1 MEKGTVKWFNGS
13 KGYGFITREEG
24 DDVFVHYNA
33 IQGDGYRSLEEG
45 DKVEFENVLL
55 VRSDAKTTVG
65 APYVEGAKVTAT
77 VVEHGKGDKVIVFK
91 KKRRK
96 GYKVKGGHRQPQTVL
111 KIDKIVA

>member
-1 MEKGTVKWFNGS
+1 MYAIVDILGEQVKVEKDAQIVTNLVDAK
-13 KGYGFITREEG
+13 
-24 DDVFVHYNA
+24 
-33 IQGDGYRSLEEG
+33 EG